1 MAVSEVLRQLS
12 RRAWEPALA
21 RAHRAAVLM
30 DAPSAE
36 ALHWAGGAGELLAAG
51 ALAVSALSAEAA
63 VPAGA
68 ACVVFVVSGTLRGG
82 AAAAVRGVLE
92 RGAVRHCVLL
102 CGDEAEGGG
111 AAELEETLRRWM
123 GEGGCAEVLLRGPP
137 LLAPVSAELCLLPA
151 LAALLPPL
159 RGPGG
164 PGSAEVGLGALP
176 AELRAAVRALV
187 GELDSL
193 FTALGLREES
203 FAVGALSRVVAAE
216 LASYA
221 SARNRRRTATNK
233 ASVIFVDR
241 TLDLAEFKTITCAL
255 NTVAHEKLLSS
266 LFTLLRSGAVGH
278 HGDNLAEKIF
288 SVLPKLPGHKTDV
301 MVNMVEL
308 TALQTTDET
317 CSIIAPGCLA
327 QPNDPAAKALWESFM
342 NLKQKEAVMEAR
354 RHLVEAASREN
365 LPIKMSMGRVT
376 PEQLSSYI
384 QLFRNNLKA
393 LENHCGLLQL
403 VLATVQTLKHPQ
415 TSKWDNFLAFERLLL
430 QTIGESEMP
439 SVLNQLLPMIKSYN
453 ERTKDDYACE
463 DFLVLLIYI
472 YSMVGEIKC
481 EKELDT
487 AEEKVKRAL
496 VKAICDEPELSPL
509 LQKITGCDSSLN
521 LTSQKAT
528 DAVDGIFRSLRDIAR
543 VRMHMKQFHSIHNPG
558 NNTHQASYKPL
569 LKQVVEEVCNPDR
582 PDPVDIEHI
591 SSGLTDLLKT
601 GFSMFMKVNRPHP
614 GDHPLLIIFMVGG
627 VSVSEVKMVKDLVAT
642 RKPGTQVIV
651 LSSVL
656 LTPHSAVELLF
667 ASDHLQPDAR
677 I

>member
-1 MAVSEVLRQLS
+1 MAAPVAELRRVCRQ
-12 RRAWEPALA
+12 AWEPVLA
-21 RAHRAAVLM
+21 VAPRAVVFLDAA
-30 DAPSAE
+30 SAE
-36 ALHWAGGAGELLAAG
+36 ALHWGGGGAGELLAAG
-51 ALAVSALSAEAA
+51 ALAVRALAAEAA
-63 VPAGA
+63 AGGSR
-68 ACVVFVVSGTLRGG
+68 VVFVVNGPLRGG
-82 AAAAVRGVLE
+82 TAAAVRRVL
-92 RGAVRHCVLL
+92 GQGGVRHCVLVS
-102 CGDEAEGGG
+102 GGEAEGGG

-123 GEGGCAEVLLRGPP
+123 GEGGRAEVVLRGPP

-151 LAALLPPL
+151 LAGLLMPL
-159 RGPGG
+159 PGPGG
-164 PGSAEVGLGALP
+164 PGPAEVGLGALP
-176 AELRAAVRALV
+176 AELRAAVRAVV
-187 GELDSL
+187 GDLDAL
-193 FTALGLREES
+193 FAALGLREES

-221 SARNRRRTATNK
+221 SARNRRRTAINK
-233 ASVIFVDR
+233 ASVVFVDR
-241 TLDLAEFKTITCAL
+241 TLDLA
-255 NTVAHEKLLSS
+255 
-266 LFTLLRSGAVGH
+266 GAVGH
-278 HGDNLAEKIF
+278 HGDNLAEKIL

-308 TALQTTDET
+308 TALQTADET

-376 PEQLSSYI
+376 PEQLSSYV

-430 QTIGESEMP
+430 QTIGESDMP

-453 ERTKDDYACE
+453 ERTKDDYTCE
-463 DFLVLLIYI
+463 DFLILLVYM
-472 YSMVGEIKC
+472 YSVVGEIKSG
-481 EKELDT
+481 KELEA
-487 AEEKVKRAL
+487 AEEEVKKAL
-496 VKAICDEPELSPL
+496 VKAICDEPEPPPVLR
-509 LQKITGCDSSLN
+509 KITGCDSLLN

-528 DAVDGIFRSLRDIAR
+528 DAVDEIFRSLRDIAR
-543 VRMHMKQFHSIHNPG
+543 ARMHMKQFNSIHNPG
-558 NNTHQASYKPL
+558 SNTHQASYRPL
-569 LKQVVEEVCNPDR
+569 LKQVVEEICNPDR
-582 PDPVDIEHI
+582 PDPVDIEHM

-627 VSVSEVKMVKDLVAT
+627 VTVSEVKMVKDLVAT
-642 RKPGTQVIV
+642 RKPGTQVMV
-651 LSSVL
+651 LSSAL
-656 LTPHSAVELLF
+656 LTPCSAVELLF
-667 ASDHLQPDAR
+667 APDRLQPDAD

>member
-1 MAVSEVLRQLS
+1 MAVPVPELRRVCRQ
-12 RRAWEPALA
+12 AWEPVLA
-21 RAHRAAVLM
+21 RAHRAVVFL
-30 DAPSAE
+30 DAAAAE
-36 ALHWAGGAGELLAAG
+36 ALHWGGGGAGELLAAG
-51 ALAVSALSAEAA
+51 ALAVRALPAEAGEA
-63 VPAGA
+63 AGPAR
-68 ACVVFVVSGTLRGG
+68 VVFVVSGALRGG
-82 AAAAVRGVLE
+82 TAAAVRRVLGQ
-92 RGAVRHCVLL
+92 GAVRHCVLVS
-102 CGDEAEGGG
+102 GGEAEGGG
-111 AAELEETLRRWM
+111 PAELEETLRRWM
-123 GEGGCAEVLLRGPP
+123 GEGGYAEVVLRGPP

-159 RGPGG
+159 PGPG
-164 PGSAEVGLGALP
+164 PADVGLGALP
-176 AELRAAVRALV
+176 GELRAAVRALV
-187 GELDSL
+187 GDLDAL

-221 SARNRRRTATNK
+221 PARNRRRTATNK
-233 ASVIFVDR
+233 ASVVFVDR
-241 TLDLAEFKTITCAL
+241 TLDLA
-255 NTVAHEKLLSS
+255 
-266 LFTLLRSGAVGH
+266 GAVGH
-278 HGDNLAEKIF
+278 HGDNLAEKIL

-365 LPIKMSMGRVT
+365 LPIKMSMGEVT

-453 ERTKDDYACE
+453 ERMKDDYTCE
-463 DFLVLLIYI
+463 DFLVLLVYM
-472 YSMVGEIKC
+472 YSVVGEIKSG
-481 EKELDT
+481 KELDA
-487 AEEKVKRAL
+487 AEEEVKKAL
-496 VKAICDEPELSPL
+496 VEAICDEPDTSPL

-528 DAVDGIFRSLRDIAR
+528 DAVDDIFQSLRDIAR
-543 VRMHMKQFHSIHNPG
+543 ARMNMKQFNSIHNPG
-558 NNTHQASYKPL
+558 SNTHQASYKPL
-569 LKQVVEEVCNPDR
+569 LKQVVEEICNPDR
-582 PDPVDIEHI
+582 PDPVDIEHM

-627 VSVSEVKMVKDLVAT
+627 VTVSEVKMVKDLIAT

-651 LSSVL
+651 LSSAL
-656 LTPHSAVELLF
+656 LTPQSAIELLF
-667 ASDHLQPDAR
+667 ATDRLQPDTD

>member
-1 MAVSEVLRQLS
+1 MAAPVPELQLRRLCRQ
-12 RRAWEPALA
+12 AWEPVLA
-21 RAHRAAVLM
+21 RARRAVVFL
-30 DAPSAE
+30 DAASAE
-36 ALHWAGGAGELLAAG
+36 ALHWGGGGAGELLAAG
-51 ALAVSALSAEAA
+51 ALAVRALPAEAA
-63 VPAGA
+63 AGA
-68 ACVVFVVSGTLRGG
+68 ARAVFVVSGALRGG
-82 AAAAVRGVLE
+82 TAAAVRGVLGQ
-92 RGAVRHCVLL
+92 GAVRHCVLVS
-102 CGDEAEGGG
+102 GGEAEGGG
-111 AAELEETLRRWM
+111 PAELEETLRRWM
-123 GEGGCAEVLLRGPP
+123 GEGGRAEVVPRGPP

-151 LAALLPPL
+151 LAALRPPL
-159 RGPGG
+159 PGPGG
-164 PGSAEVGLGALP
+164 PGPAEVGPAALP

-187 GELDSL
+187 GDLDAL
-193 FTALGLREES
+193 FAALGLREES

-221 SARNRRRTATNK
+221 PARNRRRTAANK
-233 ASVIFVDR
+233 ASVVFVDR
-241 TLDLAEFKTITCAL
+241 TLDLA
-255 NTVAHEKLLSS
+255 
-266 LFTLLRSGAVGH
+266 GAVGH
-278 HGDNLAEKIF
+278 HGDNLAEKIL

-453 ERTKDDYACE
+453 ERTKDDYTCE
-463 DFLVLLIYI
+463 DFLVLLVYM
-472 YSMVGEIKC
+472 YSVVGEIRSG
-481 EKELDT
+481 KELEA
-487 AEEKVKRAL
+487 AEEEVKKAL
-496 VKAICDEPELSPL
+496 VKAICGEPEPSPL

-528 DAVDGIFRSLRDIAR
+528 DAVDDIFQSLRDIAR
-543 VRMHMKQFHSIHNPG
+543 ARMHMKQFNSIHNAG
-558 NNTHQASYKPL
+558 SNTHQASYKPL
-569 LKQVVEEVCNPDR
+569 LKQVVEEICNPDR
-582 PDPVDIEHI
+582 PDPVDIEHM

-614 GDHPLLIIFMVGG
+614 GDHPFLIIFMVGG
-627 VSVSEVKMVKDLVAT
+627 VTVSEVKMVKDLVAT

-651 LSSVL
+651 LSSEL
-656 LTPHSAVELLF
+656 LTPRSAIELLF
-667 ASDHLQPDAR
+667 ATDRLQPDTD

>member
-1 MAVSEVLRQLS
+1 MAAPVAVPELRRVCRQ
-12 RRAWEPALA
+12 AWEPVFA
-21 RAHRAAVLM
+21 RARRAVVFL
-30 DAPSAE
+30 DAASAE
-36 ALHWAGGAGELLAAG
+36 ALHWGGGGAGELLAAG
-51 ALAVSALSAEAA
+51 ALAVRALPAEAGEA
-63 VPAGA
+63 AGA
-68 ACVVFVVSGTLRGG
+68 ARVVFVVSGALRGG
-82 AAAAVRGVLE
+82 TAAAVRGVLAQ
-92 RGAVRHCVLL
+92 GAVRHCVLVS
-102 CGDEAEGGG
+102 GGEAEGGG
-111 AAELEETLRRWM
+111 PAELEETLRRWM
-123 GEGGCAEVLLRGPP
+123 GEGGRAEVVLRGPP
-137 LLAPVSAELCLLPA
+137 LLAPVSAELCLLPG

-159 RGPGG
+159 PGPGG
-164 PGSAEVGLGALP
+164 PGPAEVGLGALP

-187 GELDSL
+187 SDLDAL
-193 FTALGLREES
+193 FSALGLREES

-216 LASYA
+216 LAGYA
-221 SARNRRRTATNK
+221 PARNRRRMATNK

-241 TLDLAEFKTITCAL
+241 TMDLA
-255 NTVAHEKLLSS
+255 
-266 LFTLLRSGAVGH
+266 GAVGH
-278 HGDNLAEKIF
+278 HGDNLAEKIL

-308 TALQTTDET
+308 TALQTTDES
-317 CSIIAPGCLA
+317 CNIIAPGCLA

-430 QTIGESEMP
+430 QTISESEMP
-439 SVLNQLLPMIKSYN
+439 GVLNQLLPMIKPYN
-453 ERTKDDYACE
+453 ERTKDDYTCE
-463 DFLVLLIYI
+463 DFLVLLVYM
-472 YSMVGEIKC
+472 YSVVGEVKSG
-481 EKELDT
+481 KELEA
-487 AEEKVKRAL
+487 AEEEVKKAL
-496 VKAICDEPELSPL
+496 VKAICDEPEPSHV
-509 LQKITGCDSSLN
+509 LQKMTGCDSSLN

-528 DAVDGIFRSLRDIAR
+528 EAVDDIFQSLRDIAR
-543 VRMHMKQFHSIHNPG
+543 ARMHMKQFNSIHNPG
-558 NNTHQASYKPL
+558 SNTHQASYKPL
-569 LKQVVEEVCNPDR
+569 LKQVVEEICNPDR
-582 PDPVDIEHI
+582 PDPVDIEHV

-627 VSVSEVKMVKDLVAT
+627 VTVSEVKMVKDLVAT

-651 LSSVL
+651 LSSAL
-656 LTPHSAVELLF
+656 LTPRSAIELLF
-667 ASDHLQPDAR
+667 ATDRLQSDTD

>member
-1 MAVSEVLRQLS
+1 MVVPELQWVCRQ
-12 RRAWEPALA
+12 AWETVLA
-21 RAHRAAVLM
+21 RAPRAVVFL
-30 DAPSAE
+30 DAASAE
-36 ALHWAGGAGELLAAG
+36 ALHWGGGGAGELLAAG
-51 ALAVSALSAEAA
+51 ALAVRALPAEAA
-63 VPAGA
+63 GAGA
-68 ACVVFVVSGTLRGG
+68 ARVVFVVSGALRGG
-82 AAAAVRGVLE
+82 TAAAVRGVL
-92 RGAVRHCVLL
+92 GQGGVRHCVLVF
-102 CGDEAEGGG
+102 GGEAEGCGP
-111 AAELEETLRRWM
+111 AELEETLRRWM
-123 GEGGCAEVLLRGPP
+123 GEGGRAEVVPRGPP

-159 RGPGG
+159 SGPGG
-164 PGSAEVGLGALP
+164 PGPAEGGLGALP
-176 AELRAAVRALV
+176 AELRVAVRALV
-187 GELDSL
+187 GDLDAF

-203 FAVGALSRVVAAE
+203 FAVGALSRVIAAE
-216 LASYA
+216 LASCA
-221 SARNRRRTATNK
+221 PARNRRRTATNK

-241 TLDLAEFKTITCAL
+241 TLDL
-255 NTVAHEKLLSS
+255 V
-266 LFTLLRSGAVGH
+266 GAVGH
-278 HGDNLAEKIF
+278 HGDNLAEKVL

-403 VLATVQTLKHPQ
+403 VLAAVQTLKHPQ
-415 TSKWDNFLAFERLLL
+415 ISKWDNFLAFERLLL

-439 SVLNQLLPMIKSYN
+439 SVLNQLLPMIKSYDK
-453 ERTKDDYACE
+453 RTKYDYTFE
-463 DFLVLLIYI
+463 DFLVLLVYM
-472 YSMVGEIKC
+472 YSVVGEIKSG
-481 EKELDT
+481 KELDA
-487 AEEKVKRAL
+487 AEEEVKKAL
-496 VKAICDEPELSPL
+496 VKAINDEQQLSPL
-509 LQKITGCDSSLN
+509 LQKITGCDSPLN

-528 DAVDGIFRSLRDIAR
+528 DAVDSIFRSLRDIAR
-543 VRMHMKQFHSIHNPG
+543 ARMHMKQFNSIHNPG
-558 NNTHQASYKPL
+558 SNTHQASYKPL
-569 LKQVVEEVCNPDR
+569 LKQVVEEICNPDR
-582 PDPVDIEHI
+582 PDPVDIEYM

-627 VSVSEVKMVKDLVAT
+627 VTISEVKMVKDLVAT
-642 RKPGTQVIV
+642 RKPGTQRGQR
-651 LSSVL
+651 SHN
-656 LTPHSAVELLF
+656 PSAN
-667 ASDHLQPDAR
+667 
-677 I
+677 

>member
-1 MAVSEVLRQLS
+1 MAGSELLRRLS

-21 RAHRAAVLM
+21 RAHRAAVLL
-30 DAPSAE
+30 DAPAAE
-36 ALHWAGGAGELLAAG
+36 ALHWGGGAGELLAAG
-51 ALAVSALSAEAA
+51 ALAVGALSAEAA
-63 VPAGA
+63 VAAGA
-68 ACVVFVVSGTLRGG
+68 ARVVFVLSGALRGG
-82 AAAAVRGVLE
+82 AAAAVRAVLGQ
-92 RGAVRHCVLL
+92 GAVRHCVLV
-102 CGDEAEGGG
+102 CGGEAEGDGP
-111 AAELEETLRRWM
+111 AELEDTLRRWM
-123 GEGGCAEVLLRGPP
+123 GEGGHAEVVLRGPP

-159 RGPGG
+159 PGPGG
-164 PGSAEVGLGALP
+164 PGPSEVGLGALP

-187 GELDSL
+187 GDLDAL
-193 FTALGLREES
+193 FSALGLREES
-203 FAVGALSRVVAAE
+203 FAVGALSRIVAAE
-216 LASYA
+216 LAGYA
-221 SARNRRRTATNK
+221 PARNRRRTATNK
-233 ASVIFVDR
+233 ASVVFVDR
-241 TLDLAEFKTITCAL
+241 TLDLA
-255 NTVAHEKLLSS
+255 
-266 LFTLLRSGAVGH
+266 GAVGH
-278 HGDNLAEKIF
+278 HGDNLAEKIL

-317 CSIIAPGCLA
+317 YSIIAPGCLA

-384 QLFRNNLKA
+384 KLFRNNLKA

-453 ERTKDDYACE
+453 ERTKDDYTCE
-463 DFLVLLIYI
+463 DFLVLLVYI
-472 YSMVGEIKC
+472 YSVVGEI
-481 EKELDT
+481 ESGKELDA
-487 AEEKVKRAL
+487 AEEEVKKAL
-496 VKAICDEPELSPL
+496 VKAICDEPEPSPL
-509 LQKITGCDSSLN
+509 LQKITGCDSLLN

-528 DAVDGIFRSLRDIAR
+528 DAVDSIFQSLRDITR
-543 VRMHMKQFHSIHNPG
+543 VRMHMKQFNSIRNPG
-558 NNTHQASYKPL
+558 SNTHQASYKPL
-569 LKQVVEEVCNPDR
+569 LKQVMEEICNPDR
-582 PDPVDIEHI
+582 LDPVDIEHM

-642 RKPGTQVIV
+642 HKPGTQVIV
-651 LSSVL
+651 LSSTL

-667 ASDHLQPDAR
+667 APDHLQPDTD

>member
-1 MAVSEVLRQLS
+1 
-12 RRAWEPALA
+12 
-21 RAHRAAVLM
+21 
-30 DAPSAE
+30 
-36 ALHWAGGAGELLAAG
+36 
-51 ALAVSALSAEAA
+51 
-63 VPAGA
+63 
-68 ACVVFVVSGTLRGG
+68 
-82 AAAAVRGVLE
+82 
-92 RGAVRHCVLL
+92 
-102 CGDEAEGGG
+102 
-111 AAELEETLRRWM
+111 
-123 GEGGCAEVLLRGPP
+123 
-137 LLAPVSAELCLLPA
+137 
-151 LAALLPPL
+151 
-159 RGPGG
+159 
-164 PGSAEVGLGALP
+164 
-176 AELRAAVRALV
+176 VRALV
-187 GELDSL
+187 GDLDAL
-193 FTALGLREES
+193 FAALGLREES

-221 SARNRRRTATNK
+221 PARNRRRVATNK
-233 ASVIFVDR
+233 ASVVFVDR
-241 TLDLAEFKTITCAL
+241 TLDLA
-255 NTVAHEKLLSS
+255 
-266 LFTLLRSGAVGH
+266 GAVGH
-278 HGDNLAEKIF
+278 HGDSLAEKIL

-317 CSIIAPGCLA
+317 CNIIAPGCLA

-430 QTIGESEMP
+430 QTIGETEMP

-453 ERTKDDYACE
+453 ERMKDDYTCE
-463 DFLVLLIYI
+463 DFLVLLVYM
-472 YSMVGEIKC
+472 YSVVGEIKSG
-481 EKELDT
+481 KELDT
-487 AEEKVKRAL
+487 AEEEVKKAL
-496 VKAICDEPELSPL
+496 VKAICDEPQPSPV

-528 DAVDGIFRSLRDIAR
+528 DAVDDIFQYLRDIAR
-543 VRMHMKQFHSIHNPG
+543 ARMHMKQFNSIHNPG
-558 NNTHQASYKPL
+558 SNTHQASYKPL
-569 LKQVVEEVCNPDR
+569 LKQVVEEICNPDR
-582 PDPVDIEHI
+582 PDPVDIEHM

-627 VSVSEVKMVKDLVAT
+627 VTVSEVKMVKDLVAT

-651 LSSVL
+651 LSSAL
-656 LTPHSAVELLF
+656 LTPCSAIELLF
-667 ASDHLQPDAR
+667 ATDRLQPDTD